1 MIIELLEERKNFSA
15 VDCQIADYVL
25 HHPEELASL
34 SAWRLTDAS
43 YTSKASIFR
52 FLRKLG
58 VSGFPE
64 FKSRLIRELDQLKRL
79 DLLLGEMPF
88 SAETTV
94 AQTLEVLPA
103 FFESVI
109 RHSAMM
115 QNVHQIKKA
124 GAILHSAS
132 FIDIYCLGII
142 QAAGLAAQY
151 KFQSIGRACAVHTGI
166 NDHYMLGTKDANH
179 AALLLS
185 FTGNNPQIAKIA
197 QLLKELKIP
206 SVGIMGSGKQASS
219 FCTVC
224 LPLYEDQN
232 VAAMEF
238 MDPLYSMLFIIDLL
252 FVYLHMRSYEA
263 DTQAA
268 KTLRDDWTLY

>member
-34 SAWRLTDAS
+34 SASGLAQAS
-43 YTSKASIFR
+43 YTSKASVFR
-52 FLRKLG
+52 FLSKLG

-64 FKSRLIRELDQLKRL
+64 FKSRLIRELDQSHRL
-79 DLLLGEMPF
+79 DLLLGETPF
-88 SAETTV
+88 SADTSV
-94 AQTLEVLPA
+94 AQTLEILPA

-109 RHSAMM
+109 QHSAMI
-115 QNVHQIKKA
+115 QNVHQVKKA
-124 GAILHSAS
+124 GAILHHAS
-132 FIDIYCLGII
+132 FIDIYCLGIT

-151 KFQSIGRACAVHTGI
+151 KFQSIGRSCTVHTGI
-166 NDHYMLGTKDANH
+166 NDHYMLRTKNENH

-185 FTGNNPQIAKIA
+185 FAGNNPQITKTAE
-197 QLLKELKIP
+197 LLKKLNIP
-206 SVGIMGSGKQASS
+206 TVGIMGSGKMASRL
-219 FCTVC
+219 CTVC

-252 FVYLHMRSYEA
+252 FVYLHVRSYEA

-268 KTLRDDWTLY
+268 QTLRDDWTLY